1 REDCANRGA
10 ELLLPEDQ
18 DELDFLN
25 KTLQKPAGYF
35 WIGLYAGKGW
45 TWLNGSRLDPSRFQL
60 SPGAEGV
67 SCGVIKEGRISSE
80 SCFSTLRWICQK
92 KATQL

>member
-10 ELLLPEDQ
+10 ELLLLEDR

-25 KTLQKPAGYF
+25 RTLQKPTSYF

-45 TWLNGSRLDPSRFQL
+45 TWLNGSRLDPSR
-60 SPGAEGV
+60 PRAEGG

-80 SCFSTLRWICQK
+80 SCGSMSRWICQK